1 MCFFSGPNVQGWASG
16 WGVIDPNNKAVQ
28 AKKLQKIDVYTM
40 PQRECEDYYDND
52 GSVTDTMMCAKSY
65 KGMKGN
71 SSSSDLLVLE
81 YGNTGCWVFK
91 RGVLNW
97 KDFCLKI
104 NIPKE
109 SY

>member
-1 MCFFSGPNVQGWASG
+1 
-16 WGVIDPNNKAVQ
+16 
-28 AKKLQKIDVYTM
+28 M

-81 YGNTGCWVFK
+81 YGNTGC
-91 RGVLNW
+91 
-97 KDFCLKI
+97 
-104 NIPKE
+104 
-109 SY
+109 